1 MLTRCAFFSGRVRP
15 GFEARFDEHVRTR
28 LVPLRTRLPGA
39 RDVRVPRRQ
48 HGDAGEPAF
57 ALVISMCFAD
67 QAAIDAALD
76 SPVRRESQAESRAPI
91 EMVDGVVLHTVFA
104 ATV

>member
-57 ALVISMCFAD
+57 ALVISMRFAD

-76 SPVRRESQAESRAPI
+76 SPMRRESQAESRAPI
-91 EMVDGVVLHTVFA
+91 EMVDGVVFHTVLA

>member
-57 ALVISMCFAD
+57 ALVISMRFAD

-91 EMVDGVVLHTVFA
+91 EMVDGVAFHTVFA